1 MYQRKCRPLHLSKQH
16 RIAIGWGLLRS
27 VGLLLPAAR
36 LLRLCHGW
44 LVGRTPTLSG
54 HIIQQRVELVACVV
68 GDVG

>member
-1 MYQRKCRPLHLSKQH
+1 MCQRKRRPLHLSRQH
-16 RIAIGWGLLRS
+16 RIAVGWGLLHR
-27 VGLLLPAAR
+27 VGLLIPAAR

-54 HIIQQRVELVACVV
+54 HIIHQRVELVACVV